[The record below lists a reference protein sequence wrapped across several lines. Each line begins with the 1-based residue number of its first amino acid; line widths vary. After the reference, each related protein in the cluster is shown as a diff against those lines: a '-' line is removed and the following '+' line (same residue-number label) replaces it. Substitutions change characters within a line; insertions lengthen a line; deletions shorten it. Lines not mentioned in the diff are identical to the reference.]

1 MLFIIGFG
9 WGHRVR
15 KLRKRWDDRR
25 EDALKKHGEHR
36 KMLLEKLD
44 SIEEKLRTIEEQNL
58 NRAARA
64 KIAKEVE
71 IDLEEI
77 KELLK
82 AKPEELNFGNR
93 GQ

>member
-1 MLFIIGFG
+1 MIRIFGLFG

-15 KLRKRWDDRR
+15 KLRKRWDRCR
-25 EDALKKHGEHR
+25 EKTLKKEEPRR

-44 SIEEKLRTIEEQNL
+44 RIEEKLRTLEEQSI

-71 IDLEEI
+71 IDIEEV

-82 AKPEELNFGNR
+82 AEKEELVIEDK
-93 GQ
+93 Q